1 MAEEDWITV
10 SEAVAVTGFHRVH
23 IHWLIKNEKITGRRS
38 GWYYLVDRNSLL
50 AYQRQM
56 EELGKKKHGLRYE

>member
-1 MAEEDWITV
+1 LAAEDWITV

-23 IHWLIKNEKITGRRS
+23 IRWLITNEKIKAKRS

-56 EELGKKKHGLRYE
+56 DEMGKKKHGLRYD